1 MSGNHRAR
9 RPWTYSSGVGRSDA
23 EHGRVVHD
31 IGNGRSIAFD
41 ATIRDPDV
49 DKIFDPVIEQVTGD
63 AARTNKQVRERIRKT
78 RSRQRAAG

>member
-1 MSGNHRAR
+1 
-9 RPWTYSSGVGRSDA
+9 VGRSDT

-49 DKIFDPVIEQVTGD
+49 DKTSTP
-63 AARTNKQVRERIRKT
+63 
-78 RSRQRAAG
+78 